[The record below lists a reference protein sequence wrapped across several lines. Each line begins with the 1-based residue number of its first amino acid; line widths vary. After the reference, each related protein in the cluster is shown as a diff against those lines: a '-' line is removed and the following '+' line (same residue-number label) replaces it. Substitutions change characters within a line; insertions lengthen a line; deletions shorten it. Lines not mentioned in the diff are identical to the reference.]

1 MILVLRRARAV
12 VHSARHSSDQPQN
25 AGSALCRKR
34 RGGAFRLNDLS
45 KVPAALE
52 EAQAKAWPGA
62 TKPALAKLVS
72 AAAASGDRSP

>member
-1 MILVLRRARAV
+1 LILVLRRARSL
-12 VHSARHSSDQPQN
+12 VHCARNCSDQRQN
-25 AGSALCRKR
+25 AGSALSRKR
-34 RGGAFRLNDLS
+34 SGWSFRLNDLS